1 MYIYIIYQRIDRLI
15 ESTYLL
21 DYCLNQ
27 MGILTAEEDEELSKP
42 SKKIN
47 KRKLSTE
54 LNQKTKKIKV

>member
-1 MYIYIIYQRIDRLI
+1 
-15 ESTYLL
+15 
-21 DYCLNQ
+21 